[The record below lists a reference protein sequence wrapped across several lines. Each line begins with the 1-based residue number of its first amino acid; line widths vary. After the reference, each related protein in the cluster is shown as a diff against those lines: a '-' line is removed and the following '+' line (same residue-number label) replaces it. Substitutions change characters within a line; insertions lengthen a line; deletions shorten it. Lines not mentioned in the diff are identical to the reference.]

1 MLLLQLVPFLFV
13 CSKLISTSVRLE
25 QSASFLKHSK
35 CHWFNSINTNLY
47 LPNITAAKVGQ
58 AKN

>member
-25 QSASFLKHSK
+25 QNESFLKHSK
-35 CHWFNSINTNLY
+35 CHWFNSIGTNLY
-47 LPNITAAKVGQ
+47 LPNLTASKARQ
-58 AKN
+58 TKN